1 MQDLDAKAWEFLK
14 KKDLRHFCILYFKT
28 HARCDLVDN
37 NMAEIFNRST
47 VEVRCLPIVSML
59 REIFKVIMKRVAQR
73 KSWTAK
79 LEDSICPR
87 IVIKLEKLKDMKRY

>member
-1 MQDLDAKAWEFLK
+1 
-14 KKDLRHFCILYFKT
+14 
-28 HARCDLVDN
+28 
-37 NMAEIFNRST
+37 MAEIFNGSIIEARY
-47 VEVRCLPIVSML
+47 LPIVSIF
-59 REIFKVIMKRVAQR
+59 REIFKAIMKRVAQR